1 MRAGQ
6 QINTKLLGRIGLQI
20 NTVSTKKV
28 PGGIQLS
35 VPNYQLPVGHKA
47 VTTCHVV
54 SLLATLRCHP
64 SHYIPLLL
72 VPYLAT
78 LAVTWHQ
85 PVAAGFGFSV
95 PGVSRLGQQINIAHG
110 LETVA
115 RLTVR
120 DFKVSKI
127 FCSSQTADNMK

>member
-95 PGVSRLGQQINIAHG
+95 PGVSRLGQHF
-110 LETVA
+110 E
-115 RLTVR
+115 
-120 DFKVSKI
+120 VSKI